1 MYEQDPES
9 IDSDREA
16 KDAYDEF
23 EDGVRRIRVFGLV
36 VWRELNTSERV
47 GHIVALGTLLALIV
61 YTGYTM
67 KIYKAA
73 NKSAQEAT
81 RATDINLK
89 IIKSTFAAYV
99 TVDFNVQGGYEP
111 VTKTQRAYA
120 QVWFS
125 NHGRTKTYVNSQY
138 VITEMRLP
146 EKRELRTVASYSGTE
161 LIARDTDPRPVPH
174 HHSLKAITLQE
185 MDNFHDRFIAFKLSG
200 QFAYDD
206 GFGETTKTPICE
218 ISTAYQTFSCDQLD
232 YYLPYTRKP

>member
-1 MYEQDPES
+1 MCEQDYETE
-9 IDSDREA
+9 DAEREQ

-23 EDGVRRIRVFGLV
+23 EDRVGRVGIFIIGI
-36 VWRELNTSERV
+36 WGELTTSERI
-47 GHIVALGTLLALIV
+47 GHLVALGTFIALIV

-81 RATDINLK
+81 RATDVNLK
-89 IIKSTFAAYV
+89 IIKSTFAAYI

-111 VTKTQRAYA
+111 VTKTQRAFA

-125 NHGRTKTYVNSQY
+125 NHGRTKTYVSSQY

-146 EKRELRTVASYSGTE
+146 EKREVRTVASYSGNE

-185 MDNFHDRFIAFKLSG
+185 MDRFHDRFLAFELSG
-200 QFAYDD
+200 QFSYDD
-206 GFGETTKTPICE
+206 GFGEIINTPICE

-232 YYLPYTRKP
+232 YYLPYTTKP